1 MQLIE
6 LVILGFSVS
15 LDAFA
20 VSVSGALTDRE
31 HPHIHAIIACIMF
44 GFFQFLMPLIGGEL
58 GEIAETF
65 VDKYD
70 HYVAFLLL
78 LLVGG
83 KMIYEA
89 LKGEKEG
96 AEEKKGEQKSPFDFP
111 TIVVLAIATSLDAM
125 AVGLSLKLGGS
136 RVLLPA
142 LVMGGITGIVSFA
155 GVFMGSLLG
164 KEIKA
169 EKVLTIIG
177 GVAIILIGVKILL
190 SHLL

>member
-1 MQLIE
+1 MPLIE

-15 LDAFA
+15 LDALA

-31 HPHIHAIIACIMF
+31 HPHIHAIIAGVMF
-44 GFFQFLMPLIGGEL
+44 GFFQFLMPLIGGGI
-58 GEIAETF
+58 GEIAASF

-89 LKGEKEG
+89 VKSGEDT
-96 AEEKKGEQKSPFDFP
+96 EKQEQYKSPFDFP
-111 TIVVLAIATSLDAM
+111 TILILAIATSLDAM
-125 AVGLSLKLGGS
+125 AVGLSLELVGS
-136 RVLLPA
+136 GILVPA
-142 LVMGGITGIVSFA
+142 LMMGGITGIVSFA
-155 GVFMGSLLG
+155 GVMLGSLLG
-164 KEIKA
+164 KELKA
-169 EKVLTIIG
+169 EKILTIIG
-177 GVAIILIGVKILL
+177 GVAIILVGLKILL